1 MEHAK
6 KMILVEPR
14 VFASMQRTEEPS
26 WDGTTKNLKEKDYS
40 MKDILNDDDDDD
52 DDQHMQDKANAY
64 HQALWRFLKR
74 LEQYKDRPLGRVQIS
89 QDVASSSSKE
99 PPAGGEAESEETDPV
114 VRDVVGSVPKSLR
127 DKASQ
132 LLQRL
137 KRNPDVDWNE
147 RGEFKY
153 RGHLLKN
160 SNLTDLVNDVL
171 RQRKRRSEPLGWET
185 FAQVLQNLNIPQD
198 LIANQSIWRYIRKRD
213 LLSTP
218 MPSIKKPKPIEEES
232 FQTPSNVTPI
242 KWAAQSERKKKQR
255 EKKQKAI
262 KWAVLDGDVP
272 STL

>member
-1 MEHAK
+1 
-6 KMILVEPR
+6 
-14 VFASMQRTEEPS
+14 
-26 WDGTTKNLKEKDYS
+26 
-40 MKDILNDDDDDD
+40 MKDILTDDD

-64 HQALWRFLKR
+64 HQALWRFLNR
-74 LEQYKDRPLGRVQIS
+74 LEQYKNRPLGRVQIS
-89 QDVASSSSKE
+89 QDVKPVASSSKE
-99 PPAGGEAESEETDPV
+99 PAGEAEAEETDPV
-114 VRDVVGSVPKSLR
+114 VRDVVGSVPKSLQA
-127 DKASQ
+127 KASQ

-171 RQRKRRSEPLGWET
+171 RQRKRRFEPLGWET

-218 MPSIKKPKPIEEES
+218 TPMPSIKKPKPIEEES
-232 FQTPSNVTPI
+232 FQTPYNVTPV
-242 KWAAQSERKKKQR
+242 KWTRKQAQSERKKQR

-262 KWAVLDGDVP
+262 KWDVLDGEKAGVP